1 MKYKNDLEN
10 ILKFYGAD
18 NQYREF
24 NSEVGELA
32 IELADFLTPDYL
44 KEKRKILPKDE
55 LHENLKT
62 EFADV
67 LIMLGQMMILTGV
80 GQEEVDDEIRWKIH
94 RQKLRIRQKRLELQK

>member
-1 MKYKNDLEN
+1 MNYKEKLNDALN
-10 ILKFYGAD
+10 FYGAD

-44 KEKRKILPKDE
+44 KEKSKILSKED
-55 LHENLKT
+55 LHENLKS

-67 LIMLGQMMILTGV
+67 FIMLGQMMILTGV
-80 GQEEVDDEIRWKIH
+80 TEEELKETAEWKILRQEH
-94 RQKLRIRQKRLELQK
+94 RIEKKRIELQK